1 MGILNITPDSFSDGA
16 ELASA
21 DSTPFRFDP
30 DKVRQRAQGMVAA
43 GAQILD
49 VGGESTRPG
58 AAAVALDEEL
68 ARTIP
73 VLELLRAEFDILL
86 SIDTSSPEVMR
97 AAIAAG
103 ADLVNDIR
111 ALSNEGAL
119 AVAAEGSAP
128 PAVCLMHMQG
138 QPRTMQQTY
147 AYDDVVGEV
156 VAFLQRRVAD
166 CEAAGIERNRIM
178 IDPGFGFGKSV
189 AHNYALLKHLPG
201 LQQLDLP
208 ILVGISRKSMIGAV
222 TGRPVDQRLAGSI
235 AATTLALQAG
245 AHVVRTHDV
254 EATVDAIRIYQAC
267 AEA

>member
-16 ELASA
+16 ELARA
-21 DSTPFRFDP
+21 ESTTFAFDP
-30 DKVRQRAQGMVAA
+30 DKVLRRAQAMVVA

-73 VLELLRAEFDILL
+73 VLELLRAEFDIML

-103 ADLVNDIR
+103 VDMVNDIR
-111 ALSNEGAL
+111 ALNNEGAL
-119 AVAAEGSAP
+119 AAATAAGNS

-156 VAFLQRRVAD
+156 TAFLQHRVVA
-166 CEAAGIERNRIM
+166 CEAAGIERDRIM

-189 AHNYALLKHLPG
+189 EHNYTLLKHLSA

-208 ILVGISRKSMIGAV
+208 VLVGISRKSMIGAV
-222 TGRPVDQRLAGSI
+222 TDRPVDQRLAGSI
-235 AATTLALQAG
+235 AATALALQAG

-254 EATVDAIRIYQAC
+254 EATVDAIRVYSAC
-267 AEA
+267 IEA

>member
-21 DSTPFRFDP
+21 GSTAFQFDP
-30 DKVRQRAQGMVAA
+30 DKVRQRAQAMVAA
-43 GAQILD
+43 GAQIVD

-58 AAAVALDEEL
+58 AAAVTLDEEF

-73 VLELLRAEFDILL
+73 VLELLRAEFDIIL

-111 ALSNEGAL
+111 ALSKDGAL
-119 AVAAEGSAP
+119 AATAVGDNP

-156 VAFLQRRVAD
+156 VAFLQQRVAD
-166 CEAAGIERNRIM
+166 CEAEGMERDRMM

-189 AHNYALLKHLPG
+189 ENNYTLLKHLPA

-245 AHVVRTHDV
+245 AHIVRTHDV
-254 EATVDAIRIYQAC
+254 EATVDAIRVFNAC

>member
-1 MGILNITPDSFSDGA
+1 MGILNITPDSFSDGS
-16 ELASA
+16 ELASTGSTRFKF
-21 DSTPFRFDP
+21 DS
-30 DKVRQRAQGMVAA
+30 DKVRQRAQAMVAS

-97 AAIAAG
+97 AARAAG

-111 ALSNEGAL
+111 ALASEGAL
-119 AVAAEGSAP
+119 AAAAEGGNP

-147 AYDDVVGEV
+147 TYEDVVSEV
-156 VAFLQRRVAD
+156 AAFLQQRVAA
-166 CEAAGIERNRIM
+166 CEAAGIARDRII

-189 AHNYALLKHLPG
+189 EHNYALLRHLQG
-201 LQQLDLP
+201 LQQLDMP

-222 TGRPVDQRLAGSI
+222 TGRSIDQRLAGSI

-245 AHVVRTHDV
+245 AHIVRTHDV
-254 EATVDAIRIYQAC
+254 AATVDAIRVFNAC
-267 AEA
+267 VGA